1 MQKLICFI
9 CLLALGA
16 IPTGCVTSKD
26 LYPFDER
33 LFRLEKQ
40 LRTLDESTKK
50 TIGDKESQL
59 RDQSASLSAQLDNLQ
74 ERNQQLTG
82 RIEELEYQIESKAK
96 SNSEQEQSVGQRV
109 DALVQKNQGLTARI
123 AQLEQ
128 YLNLEPIRVSRGTT
142 TPGSGSPAPQPS
154 SEQGLF
160 DLAKKA
166 FDNDDAETARINFE
180 QFVKQYPK
188 SDQADDAQFFL
199 AEIFYR
205 EKWYEKAIL
214 EYQKV
219 IEAYP
224 DGNRVSS
231 ALLKQ
236 AIAFDNLQ
244 DPTNARL
251 IFKELVKRHPNS
263 NEAKIARQKLADM

>member
-1 MQKLICFI
+1 MRKLICCI
-9 CLLALGA
+9 CLFAMGT
-16 IPTGCVTSKD
+16 IPLGCVTPKD

-40 LRTLDESTKK
+40 LRDLDASTQK

-59 RDQSASLSAQLDNLQ
+59 RDQSAGLAVQLDNLR
-74 ERNQQLTG
+74 EKNQQLTG
-82 RIEELEYQIESKAK
+82 RIEELEYQLNAKA
-96 SNSEQEQSVGQRV
+96 SSEEEAFGQRLEMLTQRNQ
-109 DALVQKNQGLTARI
+109 ALTVRI

-128 YLNLEPIRVSRGTT
+128 YLNLVPATVSGGSTGA
-142 TPGSGSPAPQPS
+142 PGSGTSATPT

-160 DLAKKA
+160 DLAKNA
-166 FDNDDAETARINFE
+166 FDRDDAETARVNFE
-180 QFVKQYPK
+180 AFVKQYPK
-188 SDQADDAQFFL
+188 SKQADDAQFFL

-219 IEAYP
+219 IETYP
-224 DGNRVSS
+224 DGNRVSA

-251 IFKELVKRHPNS
+251 IFKELIKRYPNS
-263 NEAKIARQKLADM
+263 NEANIARQKLADM

>member
-1 MQKLICFI
+1 MRKLICCI
-9 CLLALGA
+9 CLLAMGT
-16 IPTGCVTSKD
+16 IPMGCVTSKD
-26 LYPFDER
+26 LYPIDER

-40 LRTLDESTKK
+40 LRALDESTQK
-50 TIGDKESQL
+50 TIGDKETKL
-59 RDQSASLSAQLDNLQ
+59 RDQSASLSAQLDSLQ
-74 ERNQQLTG
+74 EKSRQLTG
-82 RIEELEYQIESKAK
+82 RIEELEYQLNAEAS
-96 SNSEQEQSVGQRV
+96 SGEQSLEQQLEVLTQRNQ
-109 DALVQKNQGLTARI
+109 ALTTRI

-128 YLNLEPIRVSRGTT
+128 YLNLEPATVLSGNTA
-142 TPGSGSPAPQPS
+142 TPGSGSQSAPT

-160 DLAKKA
+160 DLAKGA
-166 FDNDDAETARINFE
+166 FDRDDAETARVNFE
-180 QFVKQYPK
+180 TFVKQYPK
-188 SDQADDAQFFL
+188 SKQADDAQFFL

-219 IEAYP
+219 IESYP
-224 DGNRVSS
+224 DGNRVSA

-236 AIAFDNLQ
+236 AIAFDNLK

-251 IFKELVKRHPNS
+251 IFKELIKRYPKS

>member
-1 MQKLICFI
+1 MRKLICCI
-9 CLLALGA
+9 CLLALGT
-16 IPTGCVTSKD
+16 IPTGCVTPKD

-40 LRTLDESTKK
+40 LRTLDESTQK

-59 RDQSASLSAQLDNLQ
+59 RDQSASLAAQLDNLR
-74 ERNQQLTG
+74 EKNQQLTG
-82 RIEELEYQIESKAK
+82 RIEELEHQIDSKAK
-96 SNSEQEQSVGQRV
+96 SNNEKEQSVGQRV
-109 DALVQKNQGLTARI
+109 DALAQKNQALTARI

-128 YLNLEPIRVSRGTT
+128 YLNLEPATVSGGATA
-142 TPGSGSPAPQPS
+142 PYSGSTSPQPS
-154 SEQGLF
+154 SERGLF
-160 DLAKKA
+160 DLAKQA
-166 FDNDDAETARINFE
+166 FDNDDAETARVNFE

-224 DGNRVSS
+224 DGNRVSG

-236 AIAFDNLQ
+236 AIAFDNLK

-251 IFKELVKRHPNS
+251 IFKELVKRYPKS
-263 NEAKIARQKLADM
+263 NEAKIARQKLAEM